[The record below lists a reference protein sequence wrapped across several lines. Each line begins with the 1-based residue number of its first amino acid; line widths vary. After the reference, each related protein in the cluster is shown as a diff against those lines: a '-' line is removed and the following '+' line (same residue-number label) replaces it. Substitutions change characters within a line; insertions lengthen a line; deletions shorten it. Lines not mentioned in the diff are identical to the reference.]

1 MRVKVYV
8 RKDGEGFVETRNR
21 RLIEQGARDLEDHQL
36 VVNATENAYPV
47 TCIAMGSVIVVRN

>member
-8 RKDGEGFVETRNR
+8 RKDGEGFVETRNP

-36 VVNATENAYPV
+36 VVNATEHAYLV
-47 TCIAMGSVIVVRN
+47 TCIAIGSVIVVRD